1 MSREAQR
8 RRAGHRGFTLVELL
22 SLLSALAVGLT
33 LVSAL
38 VANGRVRHQRTAC
51 VDNLRQVARAVHA
64 YTTDQ
69 GKRPRS
75 FSRVMASLDSSV
87 NPANFLCPADPALR
101 GAGSRDRDTNACWG
115 NYANASQEPWIQ
127 SNLSEPESGSWSAE
141 MIEVKETERFSYLHP
156 LAWQRPAWVRLN
168 GTGPDFG
175 LAACQLHGVRV
186 PPLPIWM
193 GFKPFLQYE
202 GETFRGTDEG
212 SVVRRKVF
220 RPGATP
226 EGPPGSDYPWEFYT
240 DTPPGPLR

>member
-1 MSREAQR
+1 MRREAQGGGP
-8 RRAGHRGFTLVELL
+8 GHCGFTLVELL
-22 SLLSALAVGLT
+22 SLLSVLAVLLT

-38 VANGRVRHQRTAC
+38 VANARVRRQRTVC

-64 YTTDQ
+64 FSVDQ

-75 FSRVMASLDSSV
+75 LSRVMASLDSSV
-87 NPANFLCPADPALR
+87 TSANFLCPADPALR
-101 GAGSRDRDTNACWG
+101 GAGSRERGTNACWG
-115 NYANASQEPWIQ
+115 NYANASQEPWTQ

-141 MIEVKETERFSYLHP
+141 LLEVKETERFSYLHP
-156 LAWQRPAWVRLN
+156 LGWQRPAWQRLA

-175 LAACQLHGVRV
+175 VAACQLHGVRV
-186 PPLPIWM
+186 PPLPVWM

-202 GETFRGTDEG
+202 GETFRGTDDG
-212 SVVRRKVF
+212 GVAKRKVF